1 MYLHRKRGVIICG
14 FSLQTT
20 KDLANA
26 VTAILEHSG
35 YDVDT
40 VYDGRMLCGT
50 APQGTMTA

>member
-1 MYLHRKRGVIICG
+1 MIICG